1 MKKTETAAVSQ
12 KALLFLKI
20 ARIMKFT
27 IALLLFACLQVSA
40 KGLGQERI
48 TLKMNEAE
56 IKKVLFAI
64 EKKSDYRF
72 LFSEESVKG
81 KPKVNVDVTNAT
93 LNEVLDKILVNTGIA
108 YKVLGTNLVVL
119 KEGITSAEMISP
131 EIRITGKVTSATGEP
146 LAGVSVSVKGSRAGT
161 TTDANGNFS
170 ITVPDDAVLVFS
182 SVGYESTE
190 VSVKGKTSLTVVL
203 KVSEKVQDAVVVIG
217 YGTAAKRDL
226 TGSIVKVKGDEIAAQ
241 PNANPLASL
250 QSKVAGLQIVNTAI
264 PGSAPDVR
272 IRGTISVGSIRPVY
286 IIDGIF
292 SDNMDFVNPSEI
304 ESVEVLKDPSSLA
317 IFGIKGA
324 AGAILVT
331 TKKAKTGQV
340 NINFNTSYGTK
351 KLVDKIQLANGAEF
365 RQLLEFEANNRVA

>member
-20 ARIMKFT
+20 ARIMKLT

-93 LNEVLDKILVNTGIA
+93 LNEVLDKILANTGIA

-119 KEGITSAEMISP
+119 KEGISSAEMISP
-131 EIRITGKVTSATGEP
+131 EIRITGKVKGAAGEP

-182 SVGYESTE
+182 SVGYESAE
-190 VSVKGKTSLTVVL
+190 VSV
-203 KVSEKVQDAVVVIG
+203 
-217 YGTAAKRDL
+217 
-226 TGSIVKVKGDEIAAQ
+226 
-241 PNANPLASL
+241 
-250 QSKVAGLQIVNTAI
+250 
-264 PGSAPDVR
+264 
-272 IRGTISVGSIRPVY
+272 
-286 IIDGIF
+286 
-292 SDNMDFVNPSEI
+292 
-304 ESVEVLKDPSSLA
+304 
-317 IFGIKGA
+317 
-324 AGAILVT
+324 
-331 TKKAKTGQV
+331 
-340 NINFNTSYGTK
+340 
-351 KLVDKIQLANGAEF
+351 
-365 RQLLEFEANNRVA
+365 